1 MAAVTGVMIVTTL
14 LMVID
19 LLTRSVAAVA
29 SAAEPAAETARERD
43 TPTEADR
50 VLEAL
55 TAEAARQVVTPA
67 QREALQAEA
76 EQLQTLMAELE
87 RWTIAYRSEAE
98 RLEREQV
105 QKAANAKALAEAIA
119 ETQLRI
125 DIARAT
131 PRVTLLEGDATGKP
145 VWWVRLTGNR
155 VTAAPLSRLG
165 EPLDLVTPSEWN
177 DLAGFLSDAETI
189 DPAARAWVLLVDP
202 DGVNQFHRAQEQ
214 LRQRGFDV
222 GWDLAS
228 DDESAET
235 GSSP

>member
-19 LLTRSVAAVA
+19 LLTRSLAAVA
-29 SAAEPAAETARERD
+29 SAAEPATETASERD

-55 TAEAARQVVTPA
+55 AAEAARQVVTPA

-76 EQLQTLMAELE
+76 EQLRTLLVELE
-87 RWTIAYRSEAE
+87 RETIVYRSETE
-98 RLEREQV
+98 RLQREQI
-105 QKAANAKALAEAIA
+105 QQAANAKAMAEAIA

-125 DIARAT
+125 DIARAN
-131 PRVTLLEGDATGKP
+131 PRVTMLEGDAAGKP
-145 VWWVRLTGNR
+145 VWWVRLAGNR
-155 VTAAPLSRLG
+155 VTAAPLSRPG
-165 EPLDLVTPSEWN
+165 EQLDIVAPSEWN
-177 DLAGFLSDAETI
+177 DLAGFLADAETI
-189 DPAARAWVLLVDP
+189 DPAVRAWVLLVDP
-202 DGVNQFHRAQEQ
+202 AGVDQFHRAQEQ

-228 DDESAET
+228 ADENIDGT
-235 GSSP
+235 GSP